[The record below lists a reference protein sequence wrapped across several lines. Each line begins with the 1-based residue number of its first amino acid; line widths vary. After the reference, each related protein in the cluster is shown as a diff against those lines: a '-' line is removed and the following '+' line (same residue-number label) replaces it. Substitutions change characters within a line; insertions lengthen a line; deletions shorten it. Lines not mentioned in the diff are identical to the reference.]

1 MSIFSDDVTIQAIS
15 GPHPPAPSPFLGEE
29 ELNPFKVPLPSGERD
44 LG

>member
-15 GPHPPAPSPFLGEE
+15 GPHPLLGEE
-29 ELNPFKVPLPSGERD
+29 ELNPFKVPLPGERD